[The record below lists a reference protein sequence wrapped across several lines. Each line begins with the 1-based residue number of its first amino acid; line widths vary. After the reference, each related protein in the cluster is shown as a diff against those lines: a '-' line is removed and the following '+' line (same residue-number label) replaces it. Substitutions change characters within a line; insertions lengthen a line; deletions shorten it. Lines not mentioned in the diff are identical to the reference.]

1 MSKWTDFRDG
11 IENAVDF
18 SDIGEDVKQNVT
30 IAALNELLPTA
41 EVMANKFITAIREQA
56 KGEQGWCRI
65 RDAIVLPAVIDL
77 GLYAMRKLLTATVNG
92 TAK

>member
-1 MSKWTDFRDG
+1 MSKWTEFRDG
-11 IENAVDF
+11 IESTLDF
-18 SDIGEDVKQNVT
+18 QEVTEDMKNNLANQMLTEV
-30 IAALNELLPTA
+30 LPTA
-41 EVMANKFITAIREQA
+41 EAIANKFIGAIRDQA